1 MVRISRD
8 RDLPLHF
15 EASPLKAAVQAV
27 GWVVGVLAI
36 VAGMAGFVGA
46 ESTVAEASAGC
57 LILVGGTLVVG
68 LVRCRRYEVTVGK
81 RMIEFR
87 LGPFR
92 RTLPAGCVE
101 TATVRRASSW
111 RRLYA
116 PQELVLTLNLETRA
130 AIVPTHEPNDLRA
143 AFRTPGNGQGDE
155 APSPKVGDGKSEIR
169 NSKSK
174 PIPLP

>member
-15 EASPLKAAVQAV
+15 EASPLKGAVQAV

-46 ESTVAEASAGC
+46 ESTVAEAAAAC
-57 LILVGGTLVVG
+57 LILIGGTLVVV
-68 LVRCRRYEVTVGK
+68 LIRCRCHEVMVGE
-81 RMIEFR
+81 RRIVLR

-111 RRLYA
+111 RRLYT
-116 PQELVLTLNLETRA
+116 PRELALSLSVDTRPL
-130 AIVPTHEPNDLRA
+130 IVPTHDPDELRA
-143 AFRTPGNGQGDE
+143 VL
-155 APSPKVGDGKSEIR
+155 VGRAASDQ
-169 NSKSK
+169 
-174 PIPLP
+174 

>member
-36 VAGMAGFVGA
+36 VAGMAGFVSA
-46 ESTVAEASAGC
+46 ESAVAEAVAAC
-57 LILVGGTLVVG
+57 LILIGGTLVVA
-68 LVRCRRYEVTVGK
+68 LIRCRCYEVMVGE
-81 RMIEFR
+81 RMIELR

-92 RTLPAGCVE
+92 KILPAGCVE

-116 PQELVLTLNLETRA
+116 PRELVLTLSVDTRSV
-130 AIVPTHEPNDLRA
+130 IVPTHDPDDLRA
-143 AFRTPGNGQGDE
+143 AL
-155 APSPKVGDGKSEIR
+155 VGRAAS
-169 NSKSK
+169 NQ
-174 PIPLP
+174 